1 MLMFLFVSY
10 AKRQNMHGTQNT
22 IYYFK
27 YVRTHSYA
35 GTTFGVFSIIPDGS
49 WIACCAVQYQDRR
62 HRLQQRV
69 FYSIDTDNRV
79 ANEACP
85 NERAFSHQ

>member
-10 AKRQNMHGTQNT
+10 AKRQNMHGTQKT

-35 GTTFGVFSIIPDGS
+35 GITFGVFSIIPDGS
-49 WIACCAVQYQDRR
+49 WIACCAGVVPGPPASSPTE
-62 HRLQQRV
+62 RLL
-69 FYSIDTDNRV
+69 
-79 ANEACP
+79 
-85 NERAFSHQ
+85 